1 MNAVAHVHS
10 NDCIR
15 ERKNEWQLQVF
26 LLWISAYKD
35 CMEGCRAHS
44 PKLRMERW
52 WVPQHRHVSWNA
64 WGTADLS
71 IRRWWNSKPPPQP
84 WRNQNSL
91 TFMDPPPLQ
100 AGWRSLQSILSCT
113 KSTKEEYKR
122 DTKRVVKRVIKCHQ
136 MSLPPWSQRSNS
148 HRRNR
153 MLSQTSRFFPDVLPV
168 FGGNHFLAELRHQH
182 SLGSLLEGNYHL
194 HFRIDLPKFV
204 WTNLEQMN
212 WTGSESKIL

>member
-1 MNAVAHVHS
+1 MTAS
-10 NDCIR
+10 G
-15 ERKNEWQLQVF
+15 F

-44 PKLRMERW
+44 PKLRTERW

-84 WRNQNSL
+84 WRNQSSL
-91 TFMDPPPLQ
+91 TFIDPPLQ
-100 AGWRSLQSILSCT
+100 AAWKSLQSILSCT
-113 KSTKEEYKR
+113 KSTKEYKR

-153 MLSQTSRFFPDVLPV
+153 TLSQTSLFFGFFSLPV
-168 FGGNHFLAELRHQH
+168 FGAISSPSCVTSIAVEACLKAMVIFTF
-182 SLGSLLEGNYHL
+182 GSTFQNS
-194 HFRIDLPKFV
+194 F
-204 WTNLEQMN
+204 
-212 WTGSESKIL
+212 